1 MADNVNHPRHY
12 EKHKIVLEPIDIIEG
27 LPFSIAN
34 VIKYIIRAHD
44 KDNLLEDYRKA
55 KWYYNR
61 VNKTFSHERLNSLL
75 APLAVLRFSEHET
88 LRDFGRQIFNGREPW
103 MAWTLIGG
111 DLGRAIYALL
121 DENDTV
127 PEELKEE

>member
-1 MADNVNHPRHY
+1 MTHNVNHPQHY
-12 EKHKIVLEPIDIIEG
+12 ENHRIVLEPIDIIEG
-27 LPFSIAN
+27 LPVSIAN
-34 VIKYIIRAHD
+34 VIQYIIRARD
-44 KDNLLEDYRKA
+44 KGCMLEDYRKA

-61 VNKTFSHERLNSLL
+61 VNKSFSHARLNELL

-88 LRDFGRQIFNGREPW
+88 PRDFARQIFNGREPW

-111 DLGRAIYALL
+111 DLSSAIYGLL
-121 DENDTV
+121 AENDMI

>member
-1 MADNVNHPRHY
+1 MSDLVNHPQRY

-34 VIKYIIRAHD
+34 VIKYIIRARD
-44 KDNLLEDYRKA
+44 KGHQLEDYRKA

-61 VNKTFSHERLNSLL
+61 VNETFSHSRLNELL
-75 APLAVLRFSEHET
+75 APLAVLRFSEHGT

-111 DLGRAIYALL
+111 DLSRAIYGLL
-121 DENDTV
+121 DEHDTI
-127 PEELKEE
+127 PEELRRE

>member
-1 MADNVNHPRHY
+1 MSDLVNHPQHY

-34 VIKYIIRAHD
+34 VIKYVIRAND
-44 KDNLLEDYRKA
+44 KGHLLEDYRKA

-61 VNKTFSHERLNSLL
+61 VNRTFSRERLNSLL
-75 APLAVLRFSEHET
+75 APLAVLRFSENET
-88 LRDFGRQIFNGREPW
+88 LRDFGRQIFNGNEAW

-111 DLGRAIYALL
+111 DLGRAIYALM
-121 DENDTV
+121 DENDTI
-127 PEELKEE
+127 PEELEEE

>member
-27 LPFSIAN
+27 LPFSTAN
-34 VIKYIIRAHD
+34 VIKYTIRAHD

-75 APLAVLRFSEHET
+75 APLGGIEI
-88 LRDFGRQIFNGREPW
+88 FGARNAQRVWPTNF
-103 MAWTLIGG
+103 
-111 DLGRAIYALL
+111 
-121 DENDTV
+121 
-127 PEELKEE
+127 